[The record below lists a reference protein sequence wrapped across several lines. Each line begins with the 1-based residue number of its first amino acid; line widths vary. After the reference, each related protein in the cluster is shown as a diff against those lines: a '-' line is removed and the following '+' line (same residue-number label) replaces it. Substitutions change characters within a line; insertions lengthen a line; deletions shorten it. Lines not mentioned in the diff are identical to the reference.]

1 MLATLFL
8 CKHQVGVSWCLCQ
21 LYVSLGIMHWQTWP
35 EQACHHSWANNN
47 LTSKQTLCQRSKL
60 HKKRER
66 EKERAKKGKGG
77 SNRPAV
83 IMPRHQA
90 YHYKAHCHYITHSV
104 HIHSLPSVDP
114 CPYKGIRKVALRNKR
129 ALENSL
135 DAIWLVS
142 SPAYLLT
149 ACIAYLPHHSP
160 PPYII
165 RHFTTRHC

>member
-1 MLATLFL
+1 MLMPAVCFIRH
-8 CKHQVGVSWCLCQ
+8 CIDKHDQ
-21 LYVSLGIMHWQTWP
+21 
-35 EQACHHSWANNN
+35 
-47 LTSKQTLCQRSKL
+47 SKL
-60 HKKRER
+60 AIIHELTIIWLVSKLCAKEASCTKRER
-66 EKERAKKGKGG
+66 ERERESKEGEGG
-77 SNRPAV
+77 SNKPAV
-83 IMPRHQA
+83 IMHRHQA

-114 CPYKGIRKVALRNKR
+114 CPYKGIREVALRNKR

-135 DAIWLVS
+135 GAIWLVS